1 MYYVFND
8 MISIEDFDS
17 ILLRIDKQSFKNVGI
32 YNIGYIKIKKVDDYE
47 NIHSVNPFYLTI
59 GKVIV
64 HIKEKNES
72 KYLVFNSADEN
83 KEVLKKYKELW
94 DGIKNKIESINGGKT
109 SNMVKIS
116 WKIKF
121 DSDDDLPLNKQLKFP
136 TMTIAVRSVL
146 EEDGKFYLQ
155 AYLNKCL
162 YEL

>member
-1 MYYVFND
+1 MGNIKQINIKTRMYYVFND

-83 KEVLKKYKELW
+83 KEVLKKYKEL
-94 DGIKNKIESINGGKT
+94 
-109 SNMVKIS
+109 
-116 WKIKF
+116 
-121 DSDDDLPLNKQLKFP
+121 
-136 TMTIAVRSVL
+136 
-146 EEDGKFYLQ
+146 
-155 AYLNKCL
+155 
-162 YEL
+162 

>member
-8 MISIEDFDS
+8 MISIKDFDS

-32 YNIGYIKIKKVDDYE
+32 YNIGYIIIKKVDDYE

-94 DGIKNKIESINGGKT
+94 DGIKNKIETINGGKT
-109 SNMVKIS
+109 S
-116 WKIKF
+116 
-121 DSDDDLPLNKQLKFP
+121 
-136 TMTIAVRSVL
+136 
-146 EEDGKFYLQ
+146 EYGKNFMK
-155 AYLNKCL
+155 N
-162 YEL
+162 